1 MVVDS
6 QIATAIV
13 AGYGRDVLCRSYV
26 EQHSNKK
33 NEIE

>member
-13 AGYGRDVLCRSYV
+13 VAGYGRDVLCRLYV
-26 EQHSNKK
+26 EQK